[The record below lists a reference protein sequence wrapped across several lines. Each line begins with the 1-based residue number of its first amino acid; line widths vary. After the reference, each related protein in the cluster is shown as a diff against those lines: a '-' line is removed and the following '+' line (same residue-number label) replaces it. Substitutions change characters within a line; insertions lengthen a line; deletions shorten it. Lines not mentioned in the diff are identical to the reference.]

1 MKIKYI
7 IPTLLLILAAGFAGW
22 YYGFKKRVSTP
33 VIEQNATVVLEK
45 IQKAFKFVAAEG
57 EISDIYDY
65 KEYQYY
71 DISIFRKKL
80 LVRVNAKVL
89 VGYNFENAKLTIDE
103 KQGIVRLDSLG
114 PAEILAIDHDLD
126 YYDIQEGT
134 FNTFSEKELTEISAK
149 AKDYASS
156 MVEDSDLYSLAEE
169 QKQDLFDLIE
179 TILKGSG
186 WKLHVSDNVLKN

>member
-33 VIEQNATVVLEK
+33 VIEQSATVVLEK
-45 IQKAFKFVAAEG
+45 VQKAFKFVAAEG

-103 KQGIVRLDSLG
+103 EQGIVRLDSLG

-134 FNTFSEKELTEISAK
+134 FNTFSEKELTEISAR

-156 MVEDSDLYSLAEE
+156 MVEDSDLFSLAED
-169 QKQDLFDLIE
+169 QKQDLFDLLE

>member
-1 MKIKYI
+1 MKIKYL
-7 IPTLLLILAAGFAGW
+7 IPTLLLILASGFGGW

-33 VIEQNATVVLEK
+33 VVEQNATVVLEK

-89 VGYNFENAKLTIDE
+89 VGYNFENAKLTVDE
-103 KQGIVRLDSLG
+103 ELGVVRLDSLG

-134 FNTFSEKELTEISAK
+134 FNTFSETELTEISAR
-149 AKDYASS
+149 AKDYATS
-156 MVEDSDLYSLAEE
+156 MVEESELYTLAEE
-169 QKQDLFDLIE
+169 QKQDLFDLLE
-179 TILKGSG
+179 TILISSG
-186 WKLHVSDNVLKN
+186 WKLQVSDSVLKN